1 MQIKQINHIWIVA
14 YVLMFRLKF
23 DVFTL
28 LDILLLVEECI
39 VVIGDGVSFFW
50 SPLNKCS
57 PLADI
62 PFYLLPFRLVLG
74 YSSFNLT
81 QWVTDLLIFLKR
93 LSY

>member
-1 MQIKQINHIWIVA
+1 M
-14 YVLMFRLKF
+14 LMIPKF
-23 DVFTL
+23 DAFTL
-28 LDILLLVEECI
+28 FDILLLVDECI
-39 VVIGDGVSFFW
+39 VVIGEGVSFFC

-62 PFYLLPFRLVLG
+62 PFYLLPFLFVLD
-74 YSSFNLT
+74 YSSCNLT